1 MVRYIELRK
10 IIIVQASDY
19 ESPEENK
26 EGEKEDKDPKMENRK
41 EDGVN
46 QFAYFVTNDL
56 TGEWVELPN
65 VTPSQIIGSRLIRYN
80 LFWLCNA

>member
-1 MVRYIELRK
+1 MKFFGKKYDIGK
-10 IIIVQASDY
+10 DYYIVQAFDY

-46 QFAYFVTNDL
+46 
-56 TGEWVELPN
+56 
-65 VTPSQIIGSRLIRYN
+65 
-80 LFWLCNA
+80 